1 MKVFS
6 LQAPI
11 YRGAWLSSRLTA
23 QTSQLAAIRRD
34 ALERWRR
41 ARSRGLSAEEAARAV
56 GASRASLYR
65 WEKRLEPRSRRPHR
79 QRQPTW
85 TSALM
90 RKIERLR
97 ADHPMWGKR
106 KLAVLLRREGIDVS
120 VSMVGRILTK
130 LMARGVVRPVPM
142 LRRKPGPRRLR
153 SMGQRHAKR
162 LPKGMKPIRPG
173 ELVQIDTLFVNVA
186 PDKAVKHFTAYDP
199 VAKWTVALVAGRA
212 TARCAAALLDKLIAE
227 APFRVEGIQVDGGS
241 EFRAEFED
249 ACRERNLCLFVL
261 PPKRPQLNG
270 HVERAQGS
278 WRYEFYGK
286 HLAISPQP
294 STSQSSARRSARL
307 TWAELG
313 QLGMPKMFGGSSRPA
328 ALARCGRFGPGAAVE
343 RGNVGR
349 MRNDSSTLVS
359 PRSTTPLTLAVD

>member
-23 QTSQLAAIRRD
+23 QTSQLAAVRRD

-130 LMARGVVRPVPM
+130 LMARGVVTPVPM

-153 SMGQRHAKR
+153 IMGQRHAKR

-227 APFRVEGIQVDGGS
+227 VPFRIEGIQVDGGS

-278 WRYEFYGK
+278 GDTSSTASKTSRPASNRSSSASTPSPIASITQGLTK

-294 STSQSSARRSARL
+294 STSQSSARRSPRL
-307 TWAELG
+307 IWAELG
-313 QLGMPKMFGGSSRPA
+313 HDVA
-328 ALARCGRFGPGAAVE
+328 
-343 RGNVGR
+343 N
-349 MRNDSSTLVS
+349 
-359 PRSTTPLTLAVD
+359 PRILR

>member
-23 QTSQLAAIRRD
+23 QTSQLAAVRRD

-79 QRQPTW
+79 HRQPTW

-130 LMARGVVRPVPM
+130 LMARGVVTPVPM
-142 LRRKPGPRRLR
+142 LRRKSGPRRSR
-153 SMGQRHAKR
+153 IMGQRHAKR

-186 PDKAVKHFTAYDP
+186 PDKAVKHFTGPMGSDQRLSTVDP
-199 VAKWTVALVAGRA
+199 RLLGRA
-212 TARCAAALLDKLIAE
+212 HLSRPGARIDFLIVE
-227 APFRVEGIQVDGGS
+227 VEGT
-241 EFRAEFED
+241 
-249 ACRERNLCLFVL
+249 
-261 PPKRPQLNG
+261 
-270 HVERAQGS
+270 
-278 WRYEFYGK
+278 
-286 HLAISPQP
+286 IS
-294 STSQSSARRSARL
+294 
-307 TWAELG
+307 
-313 QLGMPKMFGGSSRPA
+313 A
-328 ALARCGRFGPGAAVE
+328 ALATELGIVALTRILRHDTTGRCCGPA
-343 RGNVGR
+343 GNAR
-349 MRNDSSTLVS
+349 HTNAKK
-359 PRSTTPLTLAVD
+359 PRPKPGLSTTDRSCRSEVALNAETRAPLVLFARRERACLSTRRDGRDHPSRNAPETRALVQV